1 MLLKKTERQ
10 KRINNINNNNHI
22 KSRYQV
28 MQVNICIF
36 SLINTHHFLY
46 IHILG
51 YGKGIKKRQKEDK
64 DKYKEK
70 DNFFF
75 LKSIHKS
82 FAFRSYF
89 TSTIWKDRLIMAM
102 SMLTITVMAVMRQ
115 APRSEWPMMS
125 VNSWSWRAESSFR
138 GITPKRDQRREVQD
152 LSILTTVA
160 GRGERR
166 GRKKV
171 QLGQIMEFFFL
182 FFFYILRLY
191 ISSLFFWISFMA
203 IIILSIY
210 FSYWQV
216 LFYDTIFF
224 FATWDGKRNTVICT
238 GFKVW

>member
-75 LKSIHKS
+75 FKSIHKS

-182 FFFYILRLY
+182 FFYILRLY
-191 ISSLFFWISFMA
+191 ISSLFLLLLLSYLFILATGRYFFM
-203 IIILSIY
+203 IL
-210 FSYWQV
+210 
-216 LFYDTIFF
+216 FF
-224 FATWDGKRNTVICT
+224 FCYMGWEKEYCDMC
-238 GFKVW
+238 GF

>member
-1 MLLKKTERQ
+1 M
-10 KRINNINNNNHI
+10 NIRRRTT
-22 KSRYQV
+22 S
-28 MQVNICIF
+28 
-36 SLINTHHFLY
+36 
-46 IHILG
+46 
-51 YGKGIKKRQKEDK
+51 
-64 DKYKEK
+64 
-70 DNFFF
+70 FFF
-75 LKSIHKS
+75 KSIHKS

-171 QLGQIMEFFFL
+171 QLGQILEFFFFL
-182 FFFYILRLY
+182 HFAIIYIE
-191 ISSLFFWISFMA
+191 SFFFWISFMA

-224 FATWDGKRNTVICT
+224 FATWDGERNTVICT